1 MSPSNRIL
9 LAIAGAAAVAA
20 SASAEFTGWIASVRS
35 APGDQTI
42 IDVYAGFNSA
52 ADRLLNVFNMNIS
65 VNAASVVQ
73 STNAGEQSWRR
84 LDGVSNSSSLDSFVT
99 LGGYVSGDARFASS
113 TVLGDPSFTNYNTP
127 GATTIPSQAGWY
139 NADPNS
145 PDVAATL
152 LAGSPGFPQGSR
164 DPRSANGQYGVWVAH
179 ILINKAITNAS
190 WSLSFTG
197 FAAYNGG
204 VFNADARMFHV
215 IVPAP
220 GAFAV
225 LGWAGIAGRRRR
237 RTA

>member
-1 MSPSNRIL
+1 MSPSNHTL

-20 SASAEFTGWIASVRS
+20 GASAEFTGWVASVRS

-42 IDVYAGFNSA
+42 IDVYAGFNSST
-52 ADRLLNVFNMNIS
+52 DRLLNVFNMNIA
-65 VNAASVVQ
+65 VNAASAVQ

-84 LDGVSNSSSLDSFVT
+84 ADGVSNTSSLDSFVT
-99 LGGYVSGDARFASS
+99 LGGYVDGGVRYASS
-113 TVLGDPSFTNYNTP
+113 TVQGDPSFTNYNTA

-145 PDVAATL
+145 LDVAATL
-152 LAGSPGFPQGSR
+152 LSGSPGFPQGSR
-164 DPRSANGQYGVWVAH
+164 DPRSAGGQYGVWVAH
-179 ILINKAITNAS
+179 ILVNKAITNAS

-197 FAAYNGG
+197 FAAYNDG

-220 GAFAV
+220 GAIAL
-225 LGWAGIAGRRRR
+225 LGLAGLAGRRRR
-237 RTA
+237 TA